1 MKTSKQ
7 MASMEQNMQN
17 ILKHMSLWL

>member
-1 MKTSKQ
+1 
-7 MASMEQNMQN
+7 MEQNMQN